1 MDIFIYLGT
10 DFVTDG
16 SLHSAVSE
24 SLAQNSK
31 DCVVNESWIQSI
43 TVIIVA
49 KILHGVGG
57 KHTMCIM

>member
-1 MDIFIYLGT
+1 MITGSTKLKFVKFFVHGNVPRLFIFIYLGT

-31 DCVVNESWIQSI
+31 DCVVNMS
-43 TVIIVA
+43 
-49 KILHGVGG
+49 
-57 KHTMCIM
+57 